1 MDSSAQDPMQES
13 FASIFA
19 RLPWPA
25 RGFWRD
31 LVTRYRRL
39 LRYVQP
45 YWRRLAAAALLLTV
59 DSLLGLALPYGVQ
72 FIVDQALV
80 QADMRTLNVITAGLV
95 LLFVVRA
102 LLGFGQTYVL
112 AWVAER
118 VVANLREQLYAH
130 LHTLP
135 LRFFNSTRVGE
146 LISRLTNDVMTIQD
160 AVTTTLLSLL
170 SQLVTLVGGT
180 IIIFYMD
187 WRLSLLML
195 TTVPLVIVGMFF
207 LGRAIDQTSKQV
219 QDALADVSATS
230 EEALAG
236 VRIVKS
242 FAREP
247 YEVSRYTN
255 GVERLFGIALRR
267 VRVRAIL
274 GPIIGLLA
282 FGAIA
287 IVLWFGGR
295 EVIQHSLTAG
305 QLVSFLIYTIVLAY
319 PISTLTGLYGS
330 LRQALGASER
340 VFDLL
345 DTPPEMQDNPG
356 AVALP
361 DGLYRRLHAMQFR
374 WDVGDETAVGLRA
387 EKVQTPDGESLIRIH
402 TCRGL

>member
-1 MDSSAQDPMQES
+1 MQES
-13 FASIFA
+13 FVSIFTH
-19 RLPWPA
+19 LPWPA
-25 RGFWRD
+25 RSFWRD

-39 LRYVQP
+39 LRYVRP

-72 FIVDQALV
+72 FIVDRALV
-80 QADMRTLNVITAGLV
+80 QADMRTLNLITAGLV

-207 LGRAIDQTSKQV
+207 LGRAIGQISKQV

-230 EEALAG
+230 EEALTG

-295 EVIQHSLTAG
+295 EVIQHRLTAG

-387 EKVQTPDGESLIRIH
+387 EQVQAPDGESLIRKH